1 MGCVAYYTCTDLWC
15 KICTQSLYFP
25 NALVILPTLWHRL
38 DSKSVITYA
47 YFCAVNLRGKD
58 KRSVYEVVLEDI
70 NNYSSVYIIKIHTW
84 STRQVRKLAEA
95 LFFKVFLRSLST
107 SHPVQN
113 LKVQDFVTWLKD
125 RRGIDIIQI
134 RRKGW
139 SMSESRVAD
148 IFIML
153 SCLSFWLIF
162 AHQEEETFC
171 SFWSTSFIK
180 IGDKSGKLSAFLH
193 KQINI
198 LILC

>member
-1 MGCVAYYTCTDLWC
+1 MYAKFMLSRCTSYIAHTL
-15 KICTQSLYFP
+15 TQ
-25 NALVILPTLWHRL
+25 L

-58 KRSVYEVVLEDI
+58 KTSVYEVVLEDI
-70 NNYSSVYIIKIHTW
+70 NNYSSVYIIKIYTW
-84 STRQVRKLAEA
+84 STRQVGKLAEA

-113 LKVQDFVTWLKD
+113 LKVQDFVSWLKD
-125 RRGIDIIQI
+125 RTGMDIIQI

-153 SCLSFWLIF
+153 RLLVILANFCTPGRRDFLLFLKYVF
-162 AHQEEETFC
+162 HQNR
-171 SFWSTSFIK
+171 WRVR
-180 IGDKSGKLSAFLH
+180 
-193 KQINI
+193 QIVSI
-198 LILC
+198 PS